1 MNNYELKSLTELKSL
16 KSNLEFQI
24 RTKIYAESQIDKI
37 DEEFNLGKE
46 NKDLLRLKLDTMA
59 RMDMITIND
68 FDEILA
74 LVKYNRNIEQL
85 QLQNELIELNR
96 LISEV
101 TNELW

>member
-1 MNNYELKSLTELKSL
+1 MNNYELKSLVELKSL

-24 RTKIYAESQIDKI
+24 RTKIYTESQIDKI

-46 NKDLLRLKLDTMA
+46 NKELLRLKLDTMA

-85 QLQNELIELNR
+85 QLQNELIDLNR